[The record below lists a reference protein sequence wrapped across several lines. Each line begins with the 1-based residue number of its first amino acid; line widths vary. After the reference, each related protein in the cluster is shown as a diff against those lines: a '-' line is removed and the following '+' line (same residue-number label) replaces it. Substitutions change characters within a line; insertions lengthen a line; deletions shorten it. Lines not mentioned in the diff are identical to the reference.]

1 MQNNRKTSFEI
12 SKLVKKSHK
21 RESHLINI
29 HTKGLFTENYKQ
41 NKTKKLLA
49 FSDTWWTVKRGAL
62 VRIIQHYKDLKEL
75 WGWCLKEENQKE
87 TKTCIIGF
95 QTQ

>member
-49 FSDTWWTVKRGAL
+49 FSDT
-62 VRIIQHYKDLKEL
+62 
-75 WGWCLKEENQKE
+75 
-87 TKTCIIGF
+87 
-95 QTQ
+95 